1 MGTPHVQQQL
11 LHSDA
16 QFLKHT
22 LSRGLQFVIA
32 TTAPM
37 QSFTKPPY
45 NVQHISLTQI
55 ATKHPKSY
63 SALRNCDTTAEEE
76 IQIHRAAV
84 ATWKTKLEG
93 ARTWRAELLFSQ
105 SQNSATPS
113 PYFWKL

>member
-63 SALRNCDTTAEEE
+63 SALRNCEYNSRGRNTNSQSCCGNMENKTGGGQGMEG
-76 IQIHRAAV
+76 RAAV
-84 ATWKTKLEG
+84 LPKP
-93 ARTWRAELLFSQ
+93 ELS
-105 SQNSATPS
+105 NP
-113 PYFWKL
+113 